1 MITGKKLQS
10 MLADAR
16 RSMERDS
23 VAISGL
29 IVDSERSL
37 EKMSARQADI
47 WKKFASVH
55 LIEGDIGS
63 ATLDRLRAEREA
75 RIDKAHRTIN
85 MASKELSELES
96 NMAKIAERRVAAD
109 AAIKTKNDQIE
120 ASASSDA
127 VVASSRTKLS
137 AIHVAVVAATKRKAD
152 ADLDVA
158 NKRPGYDNDELF
170 RYLKGRKYGS
180 DGYRAFPMIATLDR
194 LLASSIGFDKAA
206 QDFELLTGLPGW
218 IEAKLAEL
226 DAEQRSEEAILK
238 DAMTKHENGLEP
250 LIKKRSEIDRE
261 MSLAVASHDAA
272 EINNRNAVRQLKE
285 IANGSDDI
293 QAQILSEGVS
303 ILKKE
308 RGSALERLARRT
320 KSDDDDIALAE
331 ILCIEAD
338 AAKIVAERDI
348 LKTKLSTT
356 NSRLKNIE
364 TVEKRLKNEGWA
376 DSDHKFKDGSY
387 DISGLLQGAILADAF
402 WRSAKSGHIEPQ
414 PDYSSTWGG
423 PSGGSFGGSS
433 NTKSGGFGGSDSW
446 TTGGGFADS
455 DDKVSTGGGF

>member
-23 VAISGL
+23 VTISSL

-37 EKMSARQADI
+37 ERMGTRQSEM
-47 WKKFASVH
+47 WKKFASIH
-55 LIEGDIGS
+55 LVEGDIGS
-63 ATLDRLRAEREA
+63 VTLDRLRGEREA
-75 RIDKAHRTIN
+75 RIDKARRTIDI
-85 MASKELSELES
+85 AAKELAELDA
-96 NMAKIAERRVAAD
+96 NMAKISERRVAAD
-109 AAIKTKNDQIE
+109 AAIKSKRDQIE
-120 ASASSDA
+120 ASASSDS
-127 VVASSRTKLS
+127 VVMSSRTKLS
-137 AIHVAVVAATKRKAD
+137 AILVEVGAAAKRKAD

-180 DGYRAFPMIATLDR
+180 DDYRAFPVIATLDR

-218 IEAKLAEL
+218 IDAKLAEL
-226 DAEQRSEEAILK
+226 AVAQRSEEGVLK
-238 DAMTKHENGLEP
+238 DAMTKHESGLET
-250 LIKKRSEIDRE
+250 LLKTRGEIDRE

-293 QAQILSEGVS
+293 QAKILIVS
-303 ILKKE
+303 VNILKKE
-308 RGSALERLARRT
+308 RSSALERLARGT

-364 TVEKRLKNEGWA
+364 MVEKRLKNEGWN
-376 DSDHKFKDGSY
+376 DSEHKFRDGSY
-387 DISGLLQGAILADAF
+387 DINGLLQGAILADAF
-402 WRSAKSGHIEPQ
+402 WRSAKSGHVEPQ

-423 PSGGSFGGSS
+423 PSCGNFGGSS

-446 TTGGGFADS
+446 TTGGGFGDS